1 MNNATGRDLV
11 QQTVGW
17 LARLPLLC
25 SYDLSKLLRVSEP
38 RVHWILSELE
48 GLGWC
53 EWVTTTSPE
62 VDERRLF
69 VLSEAAQSRLAE
81 LQPTHILPIGRRE
94 TLARLP
100 RLETAV
106 GVNRFLAEFVAAVTD
121 DVEVDL
127 ADARTLPWT
136 GSRTNGCSPSDLE
149 GYVYLTWGVWSAPAF
164 IAWDRAAAPQAHR
177 RQRVAGWYT
186 YALSRRWDT
195 MPIFVICPGEREAD
209 QWAQAVIDSA
219 DRRRCPPLTL
229 FLATAPAAH
238 ADPTG
243 EIWRK
248 PQGRAEA
255 SFFNLLTKV
264 PPEKSPI
271 QPARLPAIDFDKMP
285 VGREPL
291 RKWSARVA
299 EHPDGVSGS
308 ERIAMLSLATG
319 ALQKKALE
327 WISHHTLLN
336 STDLSVLMNVPDRL
350 AEKLLSGVEA
360 HQLCQRLYKP
370 DAEETEAPRY
380 LLTSLGLRLLAA
392 RDGVPPRR
400 YVRYG
405 VIAAP
410 DHGGVSQRLDTLVS
424 QFEHTVGTN
433 SFFVRLARDLRIQG
447 GMLLR
452 WLNAAESTQRF
463 AYRGERRWLRPDGYA
478 EFTFGGR
485 VHRFFLEWDR
495 GTTRHSARLEE
506 KFKNY
511 AHYFTVTEANDHPD
525 LLVVTVSTHR
535 EHAIWASLKRAFG
548 AQPPANVLTSVTSLI
563 TGVGP
568 LWPVWRGN
576 SDEGR
581 RTWQ

>member
-1 MNNATGRDLV
+1 MNNATGRDLL
-11 QQTVGW
+11 QQAVSW
-17 LARLPLLC
+17 LARLPFLC

-38 RVHWILSELE
+38 RVQRILSELE

-69 VLSEAAQSRLAE
+69 VLSDAAQSRLAE
-81 LQPTHILPIGRRE
+81 LQPAHKLPIGRRE
-94 TLARLP
+94 TLARIP

-106 GVNRFLAEFVAAVTD
+106 GVNRFLAEFVAAFAD
-121 DVEVDL
+121 DVEVEI
-127 ADARTLPWT
+127 ADARMLPWT
-136 GSRTNGCSPSDLE
+136 GAHANGCSPPGLE
-149 GYVYLTWGVWSAPAF
+149 GYVCLTWGVWSAPAF

-186 YALSRRWDT
+186 WALSRRWDT
-195 MPIFVICPGEREAD
+195 MPIFAVCPGEREAD

-219 DRRRCPPLTL
+219 DRRRFPPLTL

-255 SFFNLLTKV
+255 SFFSLLAKV
-264 PPEKSPI
+264 PPENAPV
-271 QPARLPAIDFDKMP
+271 QPARLPSIDLDRMS
-285 VGREPL
+285 GREPL
-291 RKWSARVA
+291 RKWTARVA
-299 EHPDGVSGS
+299 EDPDGVSGS
-308 ERIAMLSLATG
+308 ERIAALSLATG

-336 STDLSVLMNVPDRL
+336 SNELSILMNVPDRL
-350 AEKLLSGVEA
+350 AEKLLSGLEA
-360 HQLCQRLYKP
+360 HQLCQRLYRP
-370 DAEETEAPRY
+370 SADEPGASRY

-410 DHGGVSQRLDTLVS
+410 DHGVVSQRLDTLVS

-463 AYRGERRWLRPDGYA
+463 TYRGEKRWLRPDGYA
-478 EFTFGGR
+478 EFKLGGR

-495 GTTRHSARLEE
+495 GTTRHSDRLDE

-511 AHYFTVTEANDHPD
+511 ADYFAVLDANDRPD
-525 LLVVTVSTHR
+525 LLVVTVSIPR
-535 EHAIWASLKRAFG
+535 EDATWNSLRG
-548 AQPPANVLTSVTSLI
+548 ALGTQPTAEVLTSVTSLLDR
-563 TGVGP
+563 TGP
-568 LWPVWRGN
+568 LGAAWRG
-576 SDEGR
+576 STEKGR
-581 RTWQ
+581 RAWV